1 MHHVTEARLEKFI
14 AELQGAQGQGFD
26 FVVHTIKEQCRVD
39 SNCGVA
45 QTLTAV
51 SRRQ

>member
-1 MHHVTEARLEKFI
+1 MHYVTEARLEKFI

-26 FVVHTIKEQCRVD
+26 IVVHTIKEQCRVD

-45 QTLTAV
+45 
-51 SRRQ
+51 